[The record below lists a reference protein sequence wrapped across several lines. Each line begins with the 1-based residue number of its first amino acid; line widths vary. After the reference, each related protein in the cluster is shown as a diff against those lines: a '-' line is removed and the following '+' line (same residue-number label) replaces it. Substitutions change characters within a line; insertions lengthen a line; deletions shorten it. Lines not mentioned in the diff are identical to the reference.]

1 MTEPVKTVDDY
12 SLMDP
17 AVRECP
23 YPFYAAMRRDRPVY
37 RMPETGFYIVSRYR
51 DLQAVLRDTGT
62 FSNNS
67 AMARDRSLGRTNA
80 VIDEMYRTKGW
91 VTRPTLQ
98 RTDPPEHA
106 RYRRPIDRT
115 FTASRVREMTGYI
128 DEMVAGLIDRLAEK
142 GRDGGAVDF
151 VAEFAVPLPCLVI
164 ADQFGVPREDVGKLK
179 LWSDA
184 LMDSFGMLM
193 TPAREREVA
202 ELILE
207 AQRYFAA
214 AFEERRVRPRGDM
227 LSDIVAVP
235 GGGQPLGMD
244 ELLDMMMQLLTGGND
259 TTTGALAE
267 GLLLLMRHPDQQAML
282 RRDPG
287 LIRNFVEEVLRVES
301 PVQGLLRV
309 TTRETELGGTVIPAG
324 AVVIARYASANRD
337 AGKFDDPERMD
348 VCRANAGAHLAFGA
362 GIHFCPG
369 AMLAR
374 QEMLSAFTQLLARLE
389 TIELA
394 VPEESLEH
402 HPSLLH
408 RRLKALP
415 IRFKSRDTIRI

>member
-1 MTEPVKTVDDY
+1 MIDRARTVDDY

-17 AVRECP
+17 EVRECP
-23 YPFYAAMRRDRPVY
+23 YPFYDAMRRERPVY
-37 RMPETGFYIVSRYR
+37 RMPETGFYIVSRYK
-51 DLQAVLRDTGT
+51 DLLAVLRDVDTY
-62 FSNNS
+62 SNNS

-80 VIDEMYRTKGW
+80 VIDEMYRTSGW

-98 RTDPPEHA
+98 RTDPPEHT

-115 FTASRVREMTGYI
+115 FTASRVREMVGYI
-128 DEMVAGLIDRLAEK
+128 DEMVSGLIDRMAEA
-142 GRDGGAVDF
+142 GRDGAPVDF
-151 VAEFAVPLPCLVI
+151 VTHFAVPLPCLVI

-193 TPAREREVA
+193 TPEREREVA
-202 ELILE
+202 DLILE
-207 AQRYFAA
+207 AQHYFAA
-214 AFEERRVRPRGDM
+214 AFEERRVRPRDDM
-227 LSDIVAVP
+227 LSDIVAAP
-235 GGGQPLGMD
+235 DGAEPLSMN

-267 GLLLLMRHPDQQAML
+267 GLLLLIQHPDQQAKL
-282 RRDPG
+282 RADPG

-309 TTRETELGGTVIPAG
+309 TTRDTELGGTMIPEGSVI
-324 AVVIARYASANRD
+324 IARYASANRD
-337 AGKFDDPERMD
+337 EERFEDAGRVD
-348 VCRANAGAHLAFGA
+348 VCRGNAGAHLAFGA

-374 QEMLSAFTQLLARLE
+374 QEMISAFTQLLERLE
-389 TIELA
+389 PIELA
-394 VPEESLEH
+394 VPAATLEH

-415 IRFKSRDTIRI
+415 IRFTISR

>member
-1 MTEPVKTVDDY
+1 MTEAAKSVDEY

-23 YPFYAAMRRDRPVY
+23 YPFYDAMRRERPVY

-51 DLQAVLRDTGT
+51 DLQAVLKDTET

-67 AMARDRSLGRTNA
+67 ARARDRSLGKTNA
-80 VIDEMYRTKGW
+80 AIDEMYRTKGW
-91 VTRPTLQ
+91 VTSPTLQ

-115 FTASRVREMTGYI
+115 FTASRVREMAGYI
-128 DEMVAGLIDRLAEK
+128 DEMVTGLIDRLIEQ
-142 GRDGGAVDF
+142 GRDGAPVDF
-151 VAEFAVPLPCLVI
+151 VTEFAVPLPCLVI

-193 TPAREREVA
+193 TPEREREVA
-202 ELILE
+202 DQILE

-214 AFEERRVRPRGDM
+214 AFEERRVHPRGDM

-235 GGGQPLGMD
+235 EGGRPLGMD

-259 TTTGALAE
+259 TTTGAIAE
-267 GLLLLMRHPDQQAML
+267 GLLLLIQHPDQQAML

-309 TTRETELGGTVIPAG
+309 TTCETELGGTVIPEG

-337 AGKFDDPERMD
+337 AEKFADGERMD

-374 QEMLSAFTQLLARLE
+374 QEMISAFTQLLDRLE
-389 TIELA
+389 PIELA
-394 VPEESLEH
+394 VPEQTLEH

-408 RRLKALP
+408 RRLKTLP
-415 IRFKSRDTIRI
+415 IRFGVKR

>member
-1 MTEPVKTVDDY
+1 MTSVRKSVDDF

-17 AVRECP
+17 DVRECP
-23 YPFYAAMRRDRPVY
+23 YPFYEAMRRERPVY

-51 DLQAVLRDTGT
+51 DLLAVLRDTET
-62 FSNNS
+62 FSNDS

-91 VTRPTLQ
+91 VTVPTLQ
-98 RTDPPEHA
+98 RTDPPVHT

-115 FTASRVREMTGYI
+115 FTASRVREMAGYI
-128 DEMVAGLIDRLAEK
+128 DEMVAGLIDGLLAQ
-142 GRDGGAVDF
+142 GREGRAVDF
-151 VAEFAVPLPCLVI
+151 VGRFAVPLPCLVI

-193 TPAREREVA
+193 TPEREREVA
-202 ELILE
+202 ALILE

-214 AFEERRVRPRGDM
+214 AFDERRVHPRGDM
-227 LSDIVAVP
+227 LSDLVAVP
-235 GGGQPLGMD
+235 EGGEPLTMN

-267 GLLLLMRHPDQQAML
+267 GLLLLIRHPEQQARL
-282 RRDPG
+282 RRDPA
-287 LIRNFVEEVLRVES
+287 LVRNFVEEVLRVES

-309 TTRETELGGTVIPAG
+309 TTREVALGGTVIPEG
-324 AVVIARYASANRD
+324 AVVVARYASANRD
-337 AGKFDDPERMD
+337 AEKFDDPERLD

-362 GIHFCPG
+362 GVHFCPG

-374 QEMLSAFTQLLARLE
+374 QEMLSAFTQLLDRFE
-389 TIELA
+389 NIELA
-394 VPEESLEH
+394 VPEETLEH

-415 IRFKSRDTIRI
+415 IRLKSRDTIPI